1 MTNNNKERL
10 GARVIALLVAVGGV
24 FAAVAPAHATFK
36 AEEVEYGSGETVI
49 SAGHIDFGPVLRD
62 GKMQVMVRDDSQ
74 HPAVWRDPQEVV
86 LAVTDTA
93 KVAAPDDPDYGFLG
107 VNPGSEL
114 WVLPQTQQ
122 QDIVWPGWN
131 TQHPE
136 LLATVTGGTTMRL
149 QGVTGP
155 GNMLV
160 YVQEGNFGKP
170 KELFNSAAAPQEI
183 WVDYNT
189 HAHANWVFTAPGVY
203 GVQFE
208 FVAAQP
214 DGSEISASAVLQ
226 FAVGSATAPQSA
238 FGAAGVTGATAAAAG
253 GVDDSA
259 GKTTME
265 EPDAAELPPQLP
277 VALLAVC
284 GVLAMALAVGLV
296 VLLGTK
302 RRQRQAVLEATVQQA
317 AAAES
322 ASAAAGRE
330 TGAN

>member
-1 MTNNNKERL
+1 MTHNNKQRL
-10 GARVIALLVAVGGV
+10 GARVMALLVAVGGV
-24 FAAVAPAHATFK
+24 FAAVTPAHATLK

-49 SAGHIDFGPVLRD
+49 SAGHVDFGPVLRD
-62 GKMQVMVRDDSQ
+62 GKLQVMVRDDSQ

-86 LAVTDTA
+86 LAVTDAA

-131 TQHPE
+131 TQHPQ
-136 LLATVTGGTTMRL
+136 LLAAVSGGTTMRL

-170 KELFNSAAAPQEI
+170 KELFNSAVAPQEI

-208 FVAAQP
+208 FVAAQQ
-214 DGSEISASAVLQ
+214 DGTEISASAVLQ
-226 FAVGSATAPQSA
+226 FAVGSDTAPQSA
-238 FGAAGVTGATAAAAG
+238 FGAAAATSDTAAGAAGAAGKTAEPAAAG
-253 GVDDSA
+253 F
-259 GKTTME
+259 
-265 EPDAAELPPQLP
+265 PPQLR
-277 VALLAVC
+277 VVLVAACGLLAGTLAVVLMALL
-284 GVLAMALAVGLV
+284 V
-296 VLLGTK
+296 VK
-302 RRQRQAVLEATVQQA
+302 RWRRQAVLEDTVRRA
-317 AAAES
+317 VAAETT
-322 ASAAAGRE
+322 ATAARE